1 MKSRKGGNLK
11 LTVEPPEQGGLFQS
25 LQRNFTQVSSLFEGD
40 CEEAVNA
47 LNADLTKAHYDMNKV
62 NRNFFL
68 AEHVEP
74 EDAEALVRRP
84 R

>member
-1 MKSRKGGNLK
+1 LRGGGQR
-11 LTVEPPEQGGLFQS
+11 PE
-25 LQRNFTQVSSLFEGD
+25 
-40 CEEAVNA
+40 
-47 LNADLTKAHYDMNKV
+47 ADLTKAHYDMNKV

>member
-1 MKSRKGGNLK
+1 MGGGGPAYALEQP
-11 LTVEPPEQGGLFQS
+11 EPGGEPRTYN
-25 LQRNFTQVSSLFEGD
+25 RNSTQVPSLFADG

-74 EDAEALVRRP
+74 EDVEALVRRP

>member
-1 MKSRKGGNLK
+1 MVKPGTYN
-11 LTVEPPEQGGLFQS
+11 
-25 LQRNFTQVSSLFEGD
+25 RNSTQVPSLFADDG
-40 CEEAVNA
+40 EEAINA
-47 LNADLTKAHYDMNKV
+47 LNADLTRAHYDMNKV